1 MSKLE
6 SSPEHPLPL
15 RRVSA
20 AIAGWVHRLG
30 EVWVEG
36 QVAQLTRRP
45 GVQTTFL
52 TVRDTDAN
60 ISMTV
65 TAASTLV
72 DSAQIAE
79 GARIVMRARPD
90 FYAERG
96 TLSLRASAIRQVGT
110 GELLVR
116 IEQLKR
122 LLAAEGLF
130 AADRKRPLPFWPLR
144 IGLISGRSSAAAHDV
159 VENARRRFPAAQFE
173 VESVATQGPAAVS
186 EIVAALGRL
195 DAASAVSVIV
205 IARGGGSVED
215 LLPFSNETLL
225 RAVAATRT
233 PVVSAIGHET
243 DAPLLDLV
251 ADLACSTPTD
261 AGKRIV
267 PDRDEEERLIARMR
281 SRARQVVKLRLDRD
295 LEAMAELPR
304 RLTAV
309 LTRRL
314 DTDRADVQ
322 ADRDRARRR
331 MAELLEANRAE
342 LTHIRARVIAL
353 SPKATLRRGYAVV
366 IAPDGTAVRAPDQA
380 HGLLT
385 VYVEHG
391 SFGARA
397 VPDGG

>member
-1 MSKLE
+1 
-6 SSPEHPLPL
+6 
-15 RRVSA
+15 
-20 AIAGWVHRLG
+20 
-30 EVWVEG
+30 
-36 QVAQLTRRP
+36 
-45 GVQTTFL
+45 
-52 TVRDTDAN
+52 
-60 ISMTV
+60 
-65 TAASTLV
+65 
-72 DSAQIAE
+72 
-79 GARIVMRARPD
+79 
-90 FYAERG
+90 
-96 TLSLRASAIRQVGT
+96 
-110 GELLVR
+110 VR

-195 DAASAVSVIV
+195 DADPAVSVIV
-205 IARGGGSVED
+205 IARGGGSIED
-215 LLPFSNETLL
+215 LLPFSNEALL
-225 RAVAATRT
+225 RAVAAAGT

-243 DAPLLDLV
+243 DSPLLDLV
-251 ADLACSTPTD
+251 VDLACSTPTD
-261 AGKRIV
+261 AGKRVV

-281 SRARQVVKLRLDRD
+281 GRTRQVVNLRLARER
-295 LEAMAELPR
+295 EAMAELPR
-304 RLTAV
+304 RLTTV

-314 DTDRADVQ
+314 DSDRASVD
-322 ADRDRARRR
+322 ADRDRTRRR

-342 LTHIRARVIAL
+342 LAQMRARVIAL

-397 VPDGG
+397 VPDAG

>member
-1 MSKLE
+1 MSKLD

-45 GVQTTFL
+45 GLPTTFL

-65 TAASTLV
+65 TAASSLV

-96 TLSLRASAIRQVGT
+96 TLSLRASAIRQIGT

-122 LLAAEGLF
+122 LLAAEGMF
-130 AADRKRPLPFWPLR
+130 AADRKRPVPFWPQR

-159 VENARRRFPAAQFE
+159 VENARRRFPATQFE

-195 DAASAVSVIV
+195 DANPTVSVVV

-225 RAVAATRT
+225 RAVAAART

-243 DAPLLDLV
+243 DTPLLDLV

-281 SRARQVVKLRLDRD
+281 GRARELVNLRLNRER
-295 LEAMAELPR
+295 EAIAELPR

-309 LTRRL
+309 LARRL
-314 DTDRADVQ
+314 DTDCADVQ
-322 ADRDRARRR
+322 SDRDRARRR
-331 MAELLEANRAE
+331 MADLLEGNRAE
-342 LTHIRARVIAL
+342 LSQMRARVIAL

-366 IAPDGTAVRAPDQA
+366 IGPDGTAVRAPDQA
-380 HGLLT
+380 RGLLT

>member
-1 MSKLE
+1 MSKLD

-45 GVQTTFL
+45 GVPTTFL

-65 TAASTLV
+65 TAASSLV

-96 TLSLRASAIRQVGT
+96 TLSLRASAIRQIGT

-122 LLAAEGLF
+122 LLAAEGMF
-130 AADRKRPLPFWPLR
+130 AADRKRPIPFWPQR

-159 VENARRRFPAAQFE
+159 VENARRRFPATQFE

-195 DAASAVSVIV
+195 DANPTVSVVV

-225 RAVAATRT
+225 RAVAAART

-243 DAPLLDLV
+243 DTPLLDLV

-281 SRARQVVKLRLDRD
+281 GRARELVNLRLNRER
-295 LEAMAELPR
+295 EAIAELPR

-309 LTRRL
+309 LARRL
-314 DTDRADVQ
+314 DTDCADVQ
-322 ADRDRARRR
+322 SDRDRARRR
-331 MAELLEANRAE
+331 MADLLEGNRAE
-342 LTHIRARVIAL
+342 LSQMRARVIAL

-366 IAPDGTAVRAPDQA
+366 IGPDGTAVRAPDQA
-380 HGLLT
+380 RGLLT

>member
-1 MSKLE
+1 MSKLD
-6 SSPEHPLPL
+6 SSPDHPLPL

-45 GVQTTFL
+45 GVATTFL

-65 TAASTLV
+65 TAGSSLV
-72 DSAQIAE
+72 EGAQIAE

-130 AADRKRPLPFWPLR
+130 AADRKRPVPFWPLR

-195 DAASAVSVIV
+195 DANPAVSVVV

-215 LLPFSNETLL
+215 LLPFSNETLM
-225 RAVAATRT
+225 RAVAAART

-243 DAPLLDLV
+243 DTPLLDLV

-267 PDRDEEERLIARMR
+267 PDRDEEERLLTRMR
-281 SRARQVVKLRLDRD
+281 GRARQVVNVRLDRER
-295 LEAMAELPR
+295 EAVAELPR
-304 RLTAV
+304 RLTTV

-314 DTDRADVQ
+314 DTDYSDVQ

-331 MAELLEANRAE
+331 MAELLEGNRAE
-342 LTHIRARVIAL
+342 LTQMRARVVAL

-366 IAPDGTAVRAPDQA
+366 IGPEGTAVRAPDQA
-380 HGLLT
+380 RGRLT

>member
-36 QVAQLTRRP
+36 QVAQLKRRP
-45 GVQTTFL
+45 GVPTTFL

-159 VENARRRFPAAQFE
+159 VENARRRFPAARFE

-195 DAASAVSVIV
+195 DAAPAVSVIV

-225 RAVAATRT
+225 RAVAAART

-281 SRARQVVKLRLDRD
+281 GRARQVVNLRLDRER
-295 LEAMAELPR
+295 EAMAELPG

-322 ADRDRARRR
+322 AVRDRARRR

-342 LTHIRARVIAL
+342 LTQMRARVIAL

-380 HGLLT
+380 RGLLT
-385 VYVEHG
+385 VYVERG